1 MCAAGNRRGKTDG
14 VIGGAACH
22 GTRLFVSPT
31 DSDAGRWKVA
41 AEEFRTMT
49 RTVLHDYTRIDV
61 LEPRRK
67 HQLRHRHRHRHV
79 AKAAQPVGLNRSRH
93 QPPRSA
99 GRDRRSRRTRQRR
112 SVVYLA

>member
-67 HQLRHRHRHRHV
+67 HQLRHRHRHV